1 MHDGLPTAQA
11 ENRLTM
17 ESAEIPSGMT
27 KSRQALHLG
36 YNSLTRCSVGW
47 MAPASQNTGF
57 TGPAGVVQW
66 PTPGMDGY
74 EVLVEVSH
82 SIASHPDLAGLF
94 RDLLQGLRR
103 VLRFDLL
110 NLVLYD
116 PVSNLMRLNL
126 LEATVPVTVPLSL
139 ALPVDDIPAGWVWQQ
154 QQPLLIRDLD
164 EETRFAPALRL
175 YRESGL
181 KSYYVIP
188 LTTPQRRAG
197 AISFGSIS
205 TDAFSDSDMRLMRQ
219 AADQIAVAVDN
230 VLTHES
236 AVSYQQQLAMERD
249 RLRMLL
255 EINNAL
261 VTHLELRELFAAIAA
276 AIRRAFRHDYS
287 SLALYNSEQNCFE
300 IRAVDLPNGRGSIRE
315 GMRFGFGSP
324 AARAFATR
332 KPLLVNSLDPETF
345 PSEAIRLLL
354 AEGMRSGC
362 WLPLLSRDRAL
373 GTLNVLS
380 RREAA
385 FTHEDLEMLRQ
396 VANQVAIAVDNALAV
411 RQIAELKDKLA
422 EEKLYLEDE
431 IRSQYNFEEIIGES
445 AAWKRVLE
453 QVETVAPTDSTTL
466 ILGETGTG
474 KELIARAIHN
484 LSGRRERTFVKLNC
498 AAIPT
503 GLLESELFGHEKG
516 AFTGA
521 ISQKVGRVELADHG
535 TLFLDE
541 VGDIPPE
548 LQPKL
553 LRVLQEREF
562 ERLGSTRTMRVDVRL
577 IAATNRDLVKM
588 VAAREFRSDLF
599 YRLNVFPIQLPP
611 LRERGKDI
619 PLLVRY
625 FAQKHGENKGKHIER
640 IGAETM
646 QALER
651 WHWPGNVR
659 ELENLI
665 ERAVILTRGTVLNVP
680 LSELKPGPEAAPA
693 PNDVATLEDAERD
706 HILKALRE
714 AGGLVSGPQGAAA
727 RLGLKRTT
735 LNSKMRKLGISRK
748 DYS

>member
-1 MHDGLPTAQA
+1 MSFTSHNLRIVPQSQD
-11 ENRLTM
+11 RL
-17 ESAEIPSGMT
+17 SAAPST
-27 KSRQALHLG
+27 DER
-36 YNSLTRCSVGW
+36 
-47 MAPASQNTGF
+47 
-57 TGPAGVVQW
+57 
-66 PTPGMDGY
+66 Y
-74 EVLVEVSH
+74 EALVEVSH
-82 SIASHPDLAGLF
+82 SIASHPELAGLF
-94 RDLLQGLRR
+94 RDLLQRLQSI
-103 VLRFDLL
+103 LRFDLL
-110 NLVLYD
+110 NLMLYD
-116 PVSNLMRLNL
+116 PTTNMMRLNV
-126 LEATVPVTVPLSL
+126 LEALVPVTVPLSL
-139 ALPVDDIPAGWVWQQ
+139 ALPLEDLPAGWVWEH
-154 QQPLLIRDLD
+154 QQPLLIRNLE
-164 EETRFAPALRL
+164 EETRFGPAVRL
-175 YRESGL
+175 YRESGIQ
-181 KSYYVIP
+181 SYYVVP

-197 AISFGSIS
+197 AISFGSAIV
-205 TDAFSDSDMRLMRQ
+205 DGFSDSDMRLIRE
-219 AADQIAVAVDN
+219 AAEQIAVAVDN

-255 EINNAL
+255 EINNTL
-261 VTHLELRELFAAIAA
+261 VTHLELRDLFSGLSAAL
-276 AIRRAFRHDYS
+276 RRAFRHDYS
-287 SLALYNSEQNCFE
+287 SLSLYNAEQNHFE
-300 IRAVDLPNGRGSIRE
+300 IHALDLPNGRGLIRE
-315 GMRFGFGSP
+315 GMTFGFGTP
-324 AARAFATR
+324 AGRAFATR
-332 KPLLVNSLDPETF
+332 KPLLVSQLDPETF
-345 PSEAIRLLL
+345 PSDVTQHLV

-362 WLPLLSRDRAL
+362 WLPLVSRDRVL
-373 GTLNVLS
+373 GTLNILS

-385 FTHEDLEMLRQ
+385 FTQADLELLRQ
-396 VANQVAIAVDNALAV
+396 VANQVAIAVDNALAF
-411 RQIAELKDKLA
+411 RQIAELRNKLA
-422 EEKLYLEDE
+422 EERVYLEEE

-445 AAWKRVLE
+445 VVWKRALE

-484 LSGRRERTFVKLNC
+484 LSGRRDRTFVKLNC

-577 IAATNRDLVKM
+577 IAATNRDLPKM

-599 YRLNVFPIQLPP
+599 YRLNVFPIQLPA

-619 PLLVRY
+619 ALLVRY
-625 FAQKHGENKGKHIER
+625 FAQKHAESKGKQIER
-640 IGAETM
+640 IPAETM

-651 WHWPGNVR
+651 WQWPGNVR

-680 LSELKPGPEAAPA
+680 LAELKPGPEAVAA
-693 PNDVATLEDAERD
+693 ADDVATLEDAERD

-714 AGGLVSGPQGAAA
+714 AHGLISGPQGAAA

-735 LNSKMRKLGISRK
+735 LNSKMRKLGITRA

>member
-1 MHDGLPTAQA
+1 
-11 ENRLTM
+11 
-17 ESAEIPSGMT
+17 
-27 KSRQALHLG
+27 
-36 YNSLTRCSVGW
+36 
-47 MAPASQNTGF
+47 
-57 TGPAGVVQW
+57 
-66 PTPGMDGY
+66 
-74 EVLVEVSH
+74 VEVSH
-82 SIASHPDLAGLF
+82 SIASHPELATLF
-94 RDLLQGLRR
+94 HDLLQRLQRA
-103 VLRFDLL
+103 VRFDFL

-116 PVSNLMRLNL
+116 PASNLMRLNV

-139 ALPVDDIPAGWVWQQ
+139 ALPLDDIPAGWAWQQ
-154 QQPLLIRDLD
+154 QQPLLIPNLH
-164 EETRFAPALRL
+164 EETRFAPAIRL

-181 KSYYVIP
+181 LSYYVVP
-188 LTTPQRRAG
+188 LTTPQRRVG
-197 AISFGSIS
+197 AISFGS
-205 TDAFSDSDMRLMRQ
+205 TFVNAFTEADMRLLRE
-219 AADQIAVAVDN
+219 AAEQIAVAVDN

-236 AVSYQQQLAMERD
+236 AVSYQQQLGQERD
-249 RLRMLL
+249 RLRLLL
-255 EINNAL
+255 EINNVL
-261 VTHLELRELFAAIAA
+261 VTHLDLRDLFSSIATAIH
-276 AIRRAFRHDYS
+276 RAFRHDYC
-287 SLALYNSEQNCFE
+287 SLALYNAEQNQFE
-300 IRAVDLPNGRGSIRE
+300 IRAVEVPQGRGFMRE
-315 GMRFGFGSP
+315 GTVFGFGGP
-324 AARAFATR
+324 VGRAFATR
-332 KPLLVNSLDPETF
+332 KPLLVNRLDEETF
-345 PSEAIRLLL
+345 PSEATRLLIE
-354 AEGMRSGC
+354 EGMRSGC
-362 WLPLLSRDRAL
+362 WLPLISRDQVL

-385 FTHEDLEMLRQ
+385 FAQDDLELLRQ

-411 RQIAELKDKLA
+411 QQIAALKDKLS

-445 AAWKRVLE
+445 VAWKRVLE
-453 QVETVAPTDSTTL
+453 QVETVAPTDSTVL

-521 ISQKVGRVELADHG
+521 ISQKIGRVELADHG

-562 ERLGSTRTMRVDVRL
+562 ERLGSTHTRRVDLRL
-577 IAATNRDLVKM
+577 IAATNRELAQM
-588 VAAREFRSDLF
+588 VADRQFRNDLY
-599 YRLNVFPIQLPP
+599 YRLNVFPIKLPA

-625 FAQKHGENKGKHIER
+625 FAQKHAESKGKR
-640 IGAETM
+640 IDRIPSETM

-665 ERAVILTRGTVLNVP
+665 ERAVILTRGATLAVP
-680 LSELKPGPEAAPA
+680 LAELQAAPEAAA
-693 PNDVATLEDAERD
+693 DDSVATLEDAERE

-714 AGGLVSGPQGAAA
+714 ARGVISGKAGAAA

-735 LNSKMRKLGISRK
+735 LNSKMRKLGITRR
-748 DYS
+748 DYC

>member
-1 MHDGLPTAQA
+1 M
-11 ENRLTM
+11 
-17 ESAEIPSGMT
+17 SF
-27 KSRQALHLG
+27 
-36 YNSLTRCSVGW
+36 
-47 MAPASQNTGF
+47 ASQNLNF
-57 TGPAGVVQW
+57 APVPEDRLRAAVPA
-66 PTPGMDGY
+66 DDRY
-74 EVLVEVSH
+74 EALVEVSH
-82 SIASHPDLAGLF
+82 SIASHPDLPGLF
-94 RDLLQGLRR
+94 HDLLLKLQRSI
-103 VLRFDLL
+103 RFDFL
-110 NLVLYD
+110 NLVLHD
-116 PVSNLMRLNL
+116 PANNMMRLNV

-139 ALPVDDIPAGWVWQQ
+139 AMPLEDIPAGWVWQQ
-154 QQPLLIRDLD
+154 QQPLLIRDL
-164 EETRFAPALRL
+164 EQEKRFAPVVRL
-175 YRESGL
+175 YLESGL
-181 KSYYVIP
+181 RTYYVLP
-188 LTTPQRRAG
+188 LTTAQRRAG
-197 AISFGSIS
+197 AISFGS
-205 TDAFSDSDMRLMRQ
+205 TEVDAFSESDLGLMRQ
-219 AADQIAVAVDN
+219 AAEQVAMAVDN

-255 EINNAL
+255 EINNTL
-261 VTHLELRELFAAIAA
+261 VTHLELRELFSGLSAAL
-276 AIRRAFRHDYS
+276 RRAFRHDYS
-287 SLALYNSEQNCFE
+287 SLSLYNAEQNNFE
-300 IRAVDLPNGRGSIRE
+300 IRALDLPNGSGLIRE
-315 GMRFGFGSP
+315 GMTFGFGTP

-332 KPLLVNSLDPETF
+332 KPLLVSRLDPDTF
-345 PSEAIRLLL
+345 PSEIIRLVV

-362 WLPLLSRDRAL
+362 WLPLLSRQRVL

-380 RREAA
+380 RRENA
-385 FTHEDLEMLRQ
+385 FTPEDLELLRQ
-396 VANQVAIAVDNALAV
+396 VSNQVAIAVENGLAFQ
-411 RQIAELKDKLA
+411 QIAELKDKLA

-445 AAWKRVLE
+445 AVWKRVLE
-453 QVETVAPTDSTTL
+453 QVETVAPTDSSVL

-484 LSGRRERTFVKLNC
+484 LSGCRDRTFVKLNC

-562 ERLGSTRTMRVDVRL
+562 ERLGSNRTMRVDLRL
-577 IAATNRDLVKM
+577 IAATNRDLGKM
-588 VAAREFRSDLF
+588 VSERQFRSDLF
-599 YRLNVFPIQLPP
+599 YRLNVFPIHLPA
-611 LRERGKDI
+611 LRQRSKDI
-619 PLLVRY
+619 ALLVRY
-625 FAQKHGENKGKHIER
+625 FAQKHAESKGKHIER
-640 IGAETM
+640 IPAETM

-680 LSELKPGPEAAPA
+680 LAELKPGPEAAPA
-693 PNDVATLEDAERD
+693 ADDNVATLEDAERD

-714 AGGLVSGPQGAAA
+714 ARGLISGPQGAAA

-735 LNSKMRKLGISRK
+735 LNSKMRKLGITRK

>member
-1 MHDGLPTAQA
+1 MSFAGRNLSIVSQSDGLA
-11 ENRLTM
+11 RG
-17 ESAEIPSGMT
+17 SS
-27 KSRQALHLG
+27 
-36 YNSLTRCSVGW
+36 
-47 MAPASQNTGF
+47 PA
-57 TGPAGVVQW
+57 
-66 PTPGMDGY
+66 DRY
-74 EVLVEVSH
+74 EALVEVSH

-94 RDLLQGLRR
+94 HDLLQRLRR
-103 VLRFDLL
+103 AVRFDFL
-110 NLVLYD
+110 NLMLHD
-116 PVSNLMRLNL
+116 AATNMMRLNV

-139 ALPVDDIPAGWVWQQ
+139 ALPLEDLPAGWAWQQ
-154 QQPLLIRDLD
+154 QQPLLIRDL
-164 EETRFAPALRL
+164 EQEKRFAPAVRL
-175 YRESGL
+175 YLESGL
-181 KSYYVIP
+181 RSYYVLP
-188 LTTPQRRAG
+188 LTTARRRAG
-197 AISFGSIS
+197 AISFGS
-205 TDAFSDSDMRLMRQ
+205 TVVDAFSESDQRLMRQ
-219 AADQIAVAVDN
+219 AAEQVAVAVDN

-261 VTHLELRELFAAIAA
+261 VTHLELRDLFSGIST

-287 SLALYNSEQNCFE
+287 SLALYDAEQNQFE
-300 IRAVDLPNGRGSIRE
+300 IRALDLPNGRGLIRE
-315 GMRFGFGSP
+315 GAMFGFGGPSG
-324 AARAFATR
+324 RAFATR
-332 KPLLVNSLDPETF
+332 KPLLVSRLDEETF
-345 PSEAIRLLL
+345 PSEGTRLVI

-362 WLPLLSRDRAL
+362 WLPLLRRDRVL

-385 FTHEDLEMLRQ
+385 FIQDDLELLRL
-396 VANQVAIAVDNALAV
+396 VASQVAIAVENALAF
-411 RQIAELKDKLA
+411 RQIADLKDKLA

-431 IRSQYNFEEIIGES
+431 IRSQYNFEEIIGDS
-445 AAWKRVLE
+445 VVWKRALE
-453 QVETVAPTDSTTL
+453 QVETVAPTDSSVL

-484 LSGRRERTFVKLNC
+484 LSGRRERTLVKLNC

-516 AFTGA
+516 AFTGS
-521 ISQKVGRVELADHG
+521 ISQKVGRVELADGG

-562 ERLGSTRTMRVDVRL
+562 ERLGSGRTHKVDVRL
-577 IAATNRDLVKM
+577 VAATNRNLQEM
-588 VAAREFRSDLF
+588 VTRGQFRSDLY
-599 YRLNVFPIQLPP
+599 YRLNVFPIRLPA

-619 PLLVRY
+619 PMLVRY
-625 FAQKHGENKGKHIER
+625 FAQKHSESKGKQIER
-640 IGAETM
+640 IPAETM

-680 LSELKPGPEAAPA
+680 LAELQPGPEPAAA
-693 PNDVATLEDAERD
+693 ADDVAPLEDAERD

-714 AGGLVSGPQGAAA
+714 ARGLISGAQGAAA

-735 LNSKMRKLGISRK
+735 LNSKMRKLGITRK
-748 DYS
+748 DYT

>member
-1 MHDGLPTAQA
+1 MASRGGALP
-11 ENRLTM
+11 EWSSP
-17 ESAEIPSGMT
+17 ESE
-27 KSRQALHLG
+27 R
-36 YNSLTRCSVGW
+36 
-47 MAPASQNTGF
+47 
-57 TGPAGVVQW
+57 
-66 PTPGMDGY
+66 Y
-74 EVLVEVSH
+74 ETLVEVSH
-82 SIASHPDLAGLF
+82 CIASHPELSGLFQDLAQ
-94 RDLLQGLRR
+94 RLQPR
-103 VLRFDLL
+103 LRFDLL

-116 PVSNLMRLNL
+116 PATNMMRLNV

-139 ALPVDDIPAGWVWQQ
+139 ALPVDDIPAGWVWQH
-154 QQPLLIRDLD
+154 QQPLLIRNLE
-164 EETRFAPALRL
+164 EETRFAPAVRM

-181 KSYYVIP
+181 RSYYVVP
-188 LTTPQRRAG
+188 VTTSQRRAG
-197 AISFGSIS
+197 AISFGSS
-205 TDAFSDSDMRLMRQ
+205 VVDAFSDSDMRLMREVGE
-219 AADQIAVAVDN
+219 QIAVAVDN
-230 VLTHES
+230 VLTHET
-236 AVSYQQQLAMERD
+236 AVSYQQQLSMERD

-261 VTHLELRELFAAIAA
+261 VSHLESHDLFTAISAAM
-276 AIRRAFRHDYS
+276 RRAFRHDYS
-287 SLALYNSEQNCFE
+287 SLALYNAAENAFE
-300 IRAVDLPNGRGSIRE
+300 IRGLDLPNGRGLIHE
-315 GMRFGFGSP
+315 GMTFGFGSP

-332 KPLLVNSLDPETF
+332 KPLLVNRLDSETF
-345 PSEAIRLLL
+345 PSEVTRLMV
-354 AEGMRSGC
+354 AEGLHSGC
-362 WLPLLSRDRAL
+362 WLPLLSRDRVL
-373 GTLNVLS
+373 GTLNISS
-380 RREAA
+380 RTENA
-385 FTHEDLEMLRQ
+385 FTQNDVELLQQ
-396 VANQVAIAVDNALAV
+396 VGNQVAIAIDNALAF
-411 RQIAELKDKLA
+411 RQIADLKDKLA

-445 AAWKRVLE
+445 VVWKRALE

-521 ISQKVGRVELADHG
+521 ISQKVGRVELADKG

-562 ERLGSTRTMRVDVRL
+562 ERLGSTRTLRVDVRL
-577 IAATNRDLVKM
+577 IAATNRDLQKM
-588 VAAREFRSDLF
+588 VADREFRSDLF
-599 YRLNVFPIQLPP
+599 YRLNVFPIQLPA

-625 FAQKHGENKGKHIER
+625 FAQKHGESKGKHIER
-640 IGAETM
+640 IPSETM

-665 ERAVILTRGTVLNVP
+665 ERAVILTRGHVLNVP
-680 LSELKPGPEAAPA
+680 ISELKPGPETTTAAH
-693 PNDVATLEDAERD
+693 VTSLEDAERE
-706 HILKALRE
+706 HIIRALRE
-714 AGGLVSGPQGAAA
+714 ARGLISGPQGAAA
-727 RLGLKRTT
+727 RLELKRTT
-735 LNSKMRKLGISRK
+735 LNSKMRKLGITRR

>member
-1 MHDGLPTAQA
+1 M
-11 ENRLTM
+11 
-17 ESAEIPSGMT
+17 SF
-27 KSRQALHLG
+27 
-36 YNSLTRCSVGW
+36 
-47 MAPASQNTGF
+47 ASQNLNF
-57 TGPAGVVQW
+57 APVPEDRLRAAVPA
-66 PTPGMDGY
+66 DDRY
-74 EVLVEVSH
+74 EALVEVSH
-82 SIASHPDLAGLF
+82 SIASHPDLPGLF
-94 RDLLQGLRR
+94 HDLLLKLQRSI
-103 VLRFDLL
+103 RFDFL
-110 NLVLYD
+110 NLVLHD
-116 PVSNLMRLNL
+116 PATNMMRLNV

-139 ALPVDDIPAGWVWQQ
+139 AMPLEDIPAGWVWQQ
-154 QQPLLIRDLD
+154 QQPLLIRDL
-164 EETRFAPALRL
+164 EQEKRFAPVVRL

-181 KSYYVIP
+181 RTYCVLP
-188 LTTPQRRAG
+188 LTTAQRRAG
-197 AISFGSIS
+197 AISFGS
-205 TDAFSDSDMRLMRQ
+205 TEVDAFSESDLGLMRQ
-219 AADQIAVAVDN
+219 AAEQVAMAVDN

-255 EINNAL
+255 EINNTL
-261 VTHLELRELFAAIAA
+261 VTHLELRELFSGLSAAL
-276 AIRRAFRHDYS
+276 RRAFRHDYS
-287 SLALYNSEQNCFE
+287 SLSLYNAEQNNFE
-300 IRAVDLPNGRGSIRE
+300 IRALDLPNGRGLIRE
-315 GMRFGFGSP
+315 GMTFGFGTP

-332 KPLLVNSLDPETF
+332 KPLLVSRLDPDTF
-345 PSEAIRLLL
+345 PSEIIRLVV

-362 WLPLLSRDRAL
+362 WLPLLSRQRVL

-380 RREAA
+380 RRENA
-385 FTHEDLEMLRQ
+385 FTPEDLELLRQ
-396 VANQVAIAVDNALAV
+396 VSNQVAIAVENGLAF

-445 AAWKRVLE
+445 AVWKRVLE
-453 QVETVAPTDSTTL
+453 QLETVAPTDSSVL

-484 LSGRRERTFVKLNC
+484 LSGRRDRTFVKLNC

-521 ISQKVGRVELADHG
+521 ITQKVGRVELADHG

-562 ERLGSTRTMRVDVRL
+562 ERLGSNRTMRVDLRL
-577 IAATNRDLVKM
+577 IAATNRDLGKM
-588 VAAREFRSDLF
+588 VSERQFRSDLF
-599 YRLNVFPIQLPP
+599 YRLNVFPIQLPA
-611 LRERGKDI
+611 LRQRGKDI
-619 PLLVRY
+619 ALLVRY
-625 FAQKHGENKGKHIER
+625 FAQKHAESKGKHIER
-640 IGAETM
+640 IPAETM
-646 QALER
+646 QALEH

-665 ERAVILTRGTVLNVP
+665 ERAVILTRGPVLNVP
-680 LSELKPGPEAAPA
+680 LAELKLGPEAAPA
-693 PNDVATLEDAERD
+693 ADNNVATLEDAERD
-706 HILKALRE
+706 HIVKALRE
-714 AGGLVSGPQGAAA
+714 ARGLISGPKGAAA

-735 LNSKMRKLGISRK
+735 LNSKMRKLGITRK